1 MAVPSTQRRM
11 GALLADGY
19 LRMAH
24 TPLSSRFRPLYHAVR
39 RAVKHFSPVSDR
51 KRLKIQIREILKDIL
66 RKREKNSAH
75 SNFCPFFEI
84 FCICTDF
91 AFRLIYS
98 P

>member
-24 TPLSSRFRPLYHAVR
+24 TPLSLDRSHCIMSRGACQAFFVR
-39 RAVKHFSPVSDR
+39 FHRE
-51 KRLKIQIREILKDIL
+51 RLKIQILEILKDIL
-66 RKREKNSAH
+66 RKSKIERDYSK
-75 SNFCPFFEI
+75 FCPFSEI